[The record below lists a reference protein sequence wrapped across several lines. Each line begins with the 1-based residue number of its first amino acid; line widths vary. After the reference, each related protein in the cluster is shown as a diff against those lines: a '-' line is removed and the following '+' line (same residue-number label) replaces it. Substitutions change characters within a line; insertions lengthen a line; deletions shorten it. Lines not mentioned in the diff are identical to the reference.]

1 MKFFTAFWGGHEIF
15 LPLSFKKKY
24 RQKKYFFHKKKKCIN
39 FPRFPRYFPD
49 FPDEIRNISGKSEI
63 GVMARN
69 DGDIKISPNLRLSLL
84 YIACVAIY
92 LHHRTPVHFQPNF
105 KCAWLDCR
113 RHFLT
118 KLTKT
123 QNVDDNVILVCG
135 IDKLLCVKYKT
146 WARTFNAVFFHE
158 NFFLIIFYCPAEAE
172 SQFVS
177 VQYVDQGSLVSCKC
191 PKEITFLF
199 FCTLCFSALCFTPL
213 AFVHS
218 LKITPWP

>member
-1 MKFFTAFWGGHEIF
+1 
-15 LPLSFKKKY
+15 
-24 RQKKYFFHKKKKCIN
+24 
-39 FPRFPRYFPD
+39 
-49 FPDEIRNISGKSEI
+49 
-63 GVMARN
+63 MARN
-69 DGDIKISPNLRLSLL
+69 DGGIKKFHQICVYL
-84 YIACVAIY
+84 YYTLHAWPFY
-92 LHHRTPVHFQPNF
+92 LHHLIARWVIFNQFRNEL
-105 KCAWLDCR
+105 WLEGR

-135 IDKLLCVKYKT
+135 LDKLFFVKYKT

-158 NFFLIIFYCPAEAE
+158 KFFVIIFYCPAEAE

-191 PKEITFLF
+191 PKEITFIL